1 MVVTVADE
9 RMSKKAR
16 AARSF
21 SSAWRKSNEPAADR
35 KAYKTRG
42 AHGWL
47 DPDKDFPFH
56 PRRRGEQTWPRTR
69 AHDLIYT
76 YVHIPKYYKRREKR
90 NGGWT
95 KRNVLASVEA
105 DSVPRQRQLGGG
117 EGRAWRKR
125 RYRRMGR
132 EIHPLGCKY
141 PGIPEGIVFNYCL
154 LSGRCCG
161 LVALCPRRI
170 VPPGGLRPAGEKGLI
185 LWRARASTRK
195 NLSSSQYR
203 FLTEPSR
210 AILFASSRSRSAR
223 VLKKKRISEN
233 FRHEPLL
240 PPRGC
245 KGERK
250 SGN

>member
-1 MVVTVADE
+1 MINGIILHVFRTIYLHVFLYITFELVVTVADE

-21 SSAWRKSNEPAADR
+21 FSAWRKSNEPAADR

-117 EGRAWRKR
+117 GGEGLAKA
-125 RYRRMGR
+125 
-132 EIHPLGCKY
+132 E
-141 PGIPEGIVFNYCL
+141 
-154 LSGRCCG
+154 
-161 LVALCPRRI
+161 
-170 VPPGGLRPAGEKGLI
+170 
-185 LWRARASTRK
+185 
-195 NLSSSQYR
+195 
-203 FLTEPSR
+203 
-210 AILFASSRSRSAR
+210 
-223 VLKKKRISEN
+223 ISEDGK
-233 FRHEPLL
+233 RDSSPRMQISRD
-240 PPRGC
+240 PRGDC
-245 KGERK
+245 F
-250 SGN
+250 